1 MRKIIYMQH
10 IFKLKAQLTGKTA
23 PIHPQNIDDSTIF
36 LPAFPTTYSPAQL
49 LSTFATLGM
58 GKLRAGGWSEEGK
71 VGGWAMAPAP
81 H

>member
-1 MRKIIYMQH
+1 MT
-10 IFKLKAQLTGKTA
+10 LGKW
-23 PIHPQNIDDSTIF
+23 PNIHPQNTDDNTIF
-36 LPAFPTTYSPAQL
+36 SPDFPTIYLPVQL
-49 LSTFATLGM
+49 LSTFATLGI